1 MNRSA
6 IKISLQKAK
15 TKKSLFNVK
24 GLRRKNIAKKVLKL
38 RRRRQITVIKK
49 AKKAYVKHIRS
60 KTPLTKK
67 RKTINIVLPP
77 IRNVSNKKWKL

>member
-6 IKISLQKAK
+6 IKSSLQKAK

-49 AKKAYVKHIRS
+49 VKKPYVKHMRG

-67 RKTINIVLPP
+67 GKTINIVLPP